1 MIYFYDNDF
10 MIEEKNPL
18 HKEFGLFSN
27 FSYVFKAMKK
37 YSKILVCMLPLGFI
51 ILPIQRYLWSFI
63 TKFVMDIVTTGKG
76 IKELLFIVAVFSIIS
91 LIVSCLQ
98 TFYNNKVFVQCI
110 VVRMRVILQKNLLM
124 MKMPF
129 EYTENPD
136 VLDCCQKASNAVNG
150 NSEGIEGMEHQIFA
164 FVEQL
169 GIVIAGLFILGTMN
183 IWIVLAMCSL
193 AFIHFL
199 ISNWA
204 SKYSKRTIW
213 DPLAP
218 WWRKRWY
225 MNIALSDFSYAKDV
239 RLFGLKKWITD
250 KFIELN
256 KERFEAQRRG
266 ARLWFWVGVCSS
278 VFWLVFQGAVYAYLV
293 NGIVTKSLTLGNFT
307 LYLSSAA
314 TFFECISSLL
324 NCFTQMM
331 QKSRQ
336 IDDFRT
342 FMEIESIVKEI
353 VGSSPTPQKT
363 TMSFSRVTRK
373 SSTKTMS
380 FSRLTRESSQKS
392 KSFSRSTR
400 KSSLPKVPSYNSYEF
415 EFKNVSFK
423 YPRAEKYALKNLNL
437 KLKAGER
444 LAVVGLNGAGKSTF
458 IKLLLRLYEPT
469 DGQILLNGVDISTYD
484 LESYFNV
491 FAPVFQDINLF
502 ALTFAENVSMESHDQ
517 TNLSLV
523 EEYTKNSGL
532 EEKLNNLPN
541 GLNTQMLKIIYDDGI
556 DMSGGEKQKLALA
569 RALYKNSPVVVLDEP
584 TSALDA
590 IAESKLYQEFDKL
603 IGGKTAVYIS
613 HRLSSTQF
621 CNNVAMFME
630 GKMIEYGTHDSL
642 MAQGGEYEKMFKIQ
656 SQYYIDEMEK
666 SESDRQ
672 VAEVSHDF
680 EEGGF

>member
-1 MIYFYDNDF
+1 

-27 FSYVFKAMKK
+27 FNYVFNAMKK
-37 YSKILVCMLPLGFI
+37 HSKILVCMLPLGFI
-51 ILPIQRYLWSFI
+51 ILPTQRYLWSFI
-63 TKFVMDIVTTGKG
+63 TKFVIDIVTSNKG
-76 IKELLFIVAVFSIIS
+76 IKDLLFIISIFSIIS
-91 LIVSCLQ
+91 LVVACLQ

-136 VLDCCQKASNAVNG
+136 VLDCCQKASNAVGG

-169 GIVIAGLFILGTMN
+169 GIVIAGIFILGTMN
-183 IWIVLAMCSL
+183 IWIVIATCVL
-193 AFIHFL
+193 AFINFL

-204 SKYSKRTIW
+204 SKYSKKTIW

-239 RLFGLKKWITD
+239 RVFGLKKWITD

-266 ARLWFWVGVCSS
+266 ARLWFWVGISSS
-278 VFWLVFQGAVYAYLV
+278 VFWLVFQAAVYAYLV
-293 NGIVTKSLTLGNFT
+293 NGIVTKSLTLGNFA

-331 QKSRQ
+331 QKSRE

-342 FMEIESIVKEI
+342 FMEIESIVEQWENGEKI
-353 VGSSPTPQKT
+353 TGANSKNQK
-363 TMSFSRVTRK
+363 VI
-373 SSTKTMS
+373 
-380 FSRLTRESSQKS
+380 
-392 KSFSRSTR
+392 
-400 KSSLPKVPSYNSYEF
+400 SLPKVPSYSTYEF

-423 YPRAEKYALKNLNL
+423 YPRAEKYALKDLNL
-437 KLKAGER
+437 KLIAGER

-469 DGQILLNGVDISTYD
+469 EGKIFLNGVDISSYD
-484 LESYFNV
+484 LESYFNI

-502 ALTFAENVSMESHDQ
+502 ALTFAENVSMESHDK

-532 EEKLNNLPN
+532 KEKLDSLPN

-642 MAQGGEYEKMFKIQ
+642 MAQDGEYANMFRVQ
-656 SQYYIDEMEK
+656 SQYYVDEAENGDKM
-666 SESDRQ
+666 Q
-672 VAEVSHDF
+672 EVSHDF
-680 EEGGF
+680 EDGGF

>member
-1 MIYFYDNDF
+1 

-27 FSYVFKAMKK
+27 FSYVFNAMKK

-76 IKELLFIVAVFSIIS
+76 IRELLIIVAIFSIIS
-91 LIVSCLQ
+91 LVVSCLQ

-183 IWIVLAMCSL
+183 IWIVLAMCAL
-193 AFIHFL
+193 AFINFL

-307 LYLSSAA
+307 LYLTSAA

-331 QKSRQ
+331 QKSRE

-353 VGSSPTPQKT
+353 VGSSPTMTGNTSPTPQKT
-363 TMSFSRVTRK
+363 NLSFSRLTREYSQK
-373 SSTKTMS
+373 SKS
-380 FSRLTRESSQKS
+380 FSRLTRESP
-392 KSFSRSTR
+392 
-400 KSSLPKVPSYNSYEF
+400 LPEVPSYDSYEF

-469 DGQILLNGVDISTYD
+469 EGQILLNGVVISTYD

-642 MAQGGEYEKMFKIQ
+642 MAQGGEYAKMFKIQ

-666 SESDRQ
+666 SESDEQ

>member
-1 MIYFYDNDF
+1 M
-10 MIEEKNPL
+10 
-18 HKEFGLFSN
+18 
-27 FSYVFKAMKK
+27 
-37 YSKILVCMLPLGFI
+37 
-51 ILPIQRYLWSFI
+51 
-63 TKFVMDIVTTGKG
+63 
-76 IKELLFIVAVFSIIS
+76 
-91 LIVSCLQ
+91 
-98 TFYNNKVFVQCI
+98 
-110 VVRMRVILQKNLLM
+110 QKNLLM

-183 IWIVLAMCSL
+183 IWIVLAMCAL
-193 AFIHFL
+193 AFINFL

-266 ARLWFWVGVCSS
+266 VRLWFWVGVCSS

-307 LYLSSAA
+307 LYLTSAA

-331 QKSRQ
+331 QKSRE

-342 FMEIESIVKEI
+342 FMEIESIVKQWENGEKI
-353 VGSSPTPQKT
+353 TGANSKNQK
-363 TMSFSRVTRK
+363 VI
-373 SSTKTMS
+373 
-380 FSRLTRESSQKS
+380 
-392 KSFSRSTR
+392 
-400 KSSLPKVPSYNSYEF
+400 SLPEVPSYNSYEF

-423 YPRAEKYALKNLNL
+423 YPRAEKFALKNLNL

-469 DGQILLNGVDISTYD
+469 EGQILLNGVDISTYD

-532 EEKLNNLPN
+532 EEKLKNLPN

-642 MAQGGEYEKMFKIQ
+642 MAQGGEYAKMFKIQ

-666 SESDRQ
+666 SETAEQ

>member
-1 MIYFYDNDF
+1 
-10 MIEEKNPL
+10 
-18 HKEFGLFSN
+18 
-27 FSYVFKAMKK
+27 
-37 YSKILVCMLPLGFI
+37 
-51 ILPIQRYLWSFI
+51 
-63 TKFVMDIVTTGKG
+63 
-76 IKELLFIVAVFSIIS
+76 
-91 LIVSCLQ
+91 
-98 TFYNNKVFVQCI
+98 
-110 VVRMRVILQKNLLM
+110 MRVILQKNLLM

-183 IWIVLAMCSL
+183 IWIVLAMCAL
-193 AFIHFL
+193 AFINFL

-239 RLFGLKKWITD
+239 RLFGLKKWITY

-331 QKSRQ
+331 QKSRE

-353 VGSSPTPQKT
+353 VGSSPTMTGNTSPTPQKT
-363 TMSFSRVTRK
+363 TMSFSRPTRE
-373 SSTKTMS
+373 SSQKTMS
-380 FSRLTRESSQKS
+380 FSRLTRESP
-392 KSFSRSTR
+392 
-400 KSSLPKVPSYNSYEF
+400 LPEVPSYDFYEF

-437 KLKAGER
+437 KLNAGER

-469 DGQILLNGVDISTYD
+469 EGQILLNGVDISTYD

-642 MAQGGEYEKMFKIQ
+642 MAQGGEYAKMFKIQ
-656 SQYYIDEMEK
+656 SQYYIDEIEK
-666 SESDRQ
+666 SESDEQ

>member
-1 MIYFYDNDF
+1 MIIIF

-27 FSYVFKAMKK
+27 FSYVFNAMKK

-91 LIVSCLQ
+91 LVVSCLQ

-183 IWIVLAMCSL
+183 IWIVLAMCAL
-193 AFIHFL
+193 AFINFL

-307 LYLSSAA
+307 LYLTSAA

-331 QKSRQ
+331 QKSRE

-353 VGSSPTPQKT
+353 VGSSPTMTGNTSPTPQKT
-363 TMSFSRVTRK
+363 NLSFSRLTREYSQK
-373 SSTKTMS
+373 SKS
-380 FSRLTRESSQKS
+380 FSRLTRESP
-392 KSFSRSTR
+392 
-400 KSSLPKVPSYNSYEF
+400 LPEVPSYDSYEF

-469 DGQILLNGVDISTYD
+469 EGQILLNGVDISTYN

-642 MAQGGEYEKMFKIQ
+642 MAQGGEYAKMFKIQ

-666 SESDRQ
+666 SESDGQ

>member
-1 MIYFYDNDF
+1 MIIIF

-27 FSYVFKAMKK
+27 FNYVFNAMKK

-76 IKELLFIVAVFSIIS
+76 IRELLIIVAVFSIIS
-91 LIVSCLQ
+91 LVVSCLQ

-183 IWIVLAMCSL
+183 IWIVLAMCAL
-193 AFIHFL
+193 AFINFL

-307 LYLSSAA
+307 LYLTSAT

-331 QKSRQ
+331 QKSRE

-353 VGSSPTPQKT
+353 VGSSPTMTGNTSPTPQKT

-373 SSTKTMS
+373 SSQKTKS
-380 FSRLTRESSQKS
+380 FSRLTRESP
-392 KSFSRSTR
+392 
-400 KSSLPKVPSYNSYEF
+400 LPEVPSYDFYEF

-469 DGQILLNGVDISTYD
+469 EGKILLNGVDISTYD

-517 TNLSLV
+517 TNLQLV

-532 EEKLNNLPN
+532 EEKLKNLPN

-642 MAQGGEYEKMFKIQ
+642 MAQGGEYAKMFKIQ

-666 SESDRQ
+666 SESNGQ

>member
-1 MIYFYDNDF
+1 
-10 MIEEKNPL
+10 
-18 HKEFGLFSN
+18 
-27 FSYVFKAMKK
+27 
-37 YSKILVCMLPLGFI
+37 
-51 ILPIQRYLWSFI
+51 
-63 TKFVMDIVTTGKG
+63 
-76 IKELLFIVAVFSIIS
+76 
-91 LIVSCLQ
+91 
-98 TFYNNKVFVQCI
+98 
-110 VVRMRVILQKNLLM
+110 MRVILQKNLLM

-183 IWIVLAMCSL
+183 IWIVLAMCAL
-193 AFIHFL
+193 AFINFL

-256 KERFEAQRRG
+256 KERFVAQRRG

-331 QKSRQ
+331 QKSRE

-353 VGSSPTPQKT
+353 VGSSPTMTGNTSPTPQKT
-363 TMSFSRVTRK
+363 TMSFSR
-373 SSTKTMS
+373 S
-380 FSRLTRESSQKS
+380 TRESP
-392 KSFSRSTR
+392 
-400 KSSLPKVPSYNSYEF
+400 LPEVPSYNSYEF

-437 KLKAGER
+437 KLNAGER

-458 IKLLLRLYEPT
+458 IK
-469 DGQILLNGVDISTYD
+469 
-484 LESYFNV
+484 
-491 FAPVFQDINLF
+491 
-502 ALTFAENVSMESHDQ
+502 
-517 TNLSLV
+517 
-523 EEYTKNSGL
+523 
-532 EEKLNNLPN
+532 
-541 GLNTQMLKIIYDDGI
+541 
-556 DMSGGEKQKLALA
+556 
-569 RALYKNSPVVVLDEP
+569 
-584 TSALDA
+584 
-590 IAESKLYQEFDKL
+590 
-603 IGGKTAVYIS
+603 
-613 HRLSSTQF
+613 
-621 CNNVAMFME
+621 
-630 GKMIEYGTHDSL
+630 
-642 MAQGGEYEKMFKIQ
+642 
-656 SQYYIDEMEK
+656 
-666 SESDRQ
+666 
-672 VAEVSHDF
+672 
-680 EEGGF
+680 

>member
-1 MIYFYDNDF
+1 MIFFCITVDLNI

-18 HKEFGLFSN
+18 HREYGLFSN
-27 FSYVFKAMKK
+27 INYVLQGMRK
-37 YSKILVCMLPLGFI
+37 YSKILMWMLPIGFVI
-51 ILPIQRYLWSFI
+51 SPIQRYLWSFI
-63 TKFVMDIVTTGKG
+63 TKFVIDIVTNNSGVKN
-76 IKELLFIVAVFSIIS
+76 LLFVIGAFSVIS
-91 LIVSCLQ
+91 LLVFLCQ
-98 TFYNNKVFVQCI
+98 TFYNNKVWVQCI
-110 VVRMRVILQKNLLM
+110 VVRMKIILKKNLLM

-129 EYTENPD
+129 EFTENPD
-136 VLDCCQKASNAVNG
+136 VLDCCQKAENAVSG
-150 NSEGIEGMEHQIFA
+150 NEQGYEGMEHQIVRF
-164 FVEQL
+164 FEQL
-169 GIVIAGLFILGTMN
+169 GIVIAGLVILGTMN
-183 IWIVLAMCSL
+183 VWIVVGMTLLAV
-193 AFIHFL
+193 INFL
-199 ISNWA
+199 ISNAA

-239 RLFGLKKWITD
+239 RLFGLQKWLTN
-250 KFIELN
+250 KFKELN
-256 KERFEAQRRG
+256 VERYEAQRKNN
-266 ARLWFWVGVCSS
+266 RLWFWVTVSS
-278 VFWLVFQGAVYAYLV
+278 SFFWLIFQGAVYAYLIIQVV
-293 NGIVTKSLTLGNFT
+293 NKNLTIGNFT
-307 LYLSSAA
+307 LYLSSAG
-314 TFFECISSLL
+314 TFFECISALL

-331 QKSRQ
+331 QKSRE

-353 VGSSPTPQKT
+353 VGSSPTMTGNTSPTMTEKRASPTPQKT
-363 TMSFSRVTRK
+363 TMSFSR
-373 SSTKTMS
+373 S
-380 FSRLTRESSQKS
+380 TRESP
-392 KSFSRSTR
+392 
-400 KSSLPKVPSYNSYEF
+400 LPEVPSYNSYEF

-469 DGQILLNGVDISTYD
+469 EGQILLNGVDISTYD

-642 MAQGGEYEKMFKIQ
+642 MAQGGEYAKMFKIQ

-666 SESDRQ
+666 SESDEQ

>member
-1 MIYFYDNDF
+1 MIIIF

-27 FSYVFKAMKK
+27 FNYVFNAMKK

-76 IKELLFIVAVFSIIS
+76 IRELLIIVAVFSIIS
-91 LIVSCLQ
+91 LVVSCLQ

-183 IWIVLAMCSL
+183 IWIVLAMCAL
-193 AFIHFL
+193 AFINFL

-278 VFWLVFQGAVYAYLV
+278 VFWLVFQGAVYEYLV

-307 LYLSSAA
+307 LYLTSAT

-331 QKSRQ
+331 QKSRE

-353 VGSSPTPQKT
+353 VGSSPTMTGNTSPTPQKT

-373 SSTKTMS
+373 SSQKTKS
-380 FSRLTRESSQKS
+380 FSRLTRESP
-392 KSFSRSTR
+392 
-400 KSSLPKVPSYNSYEF
+400 LPEVPSYDFYEF

-469 DGQILLNGVDISTYD
+469 EGKILLNGVDISTYD

-517 TNLSLV
+517 TNLQLV

-532 EEKLNNLPN
+532 EEKLKNLPN

-642 MAQGGEYEKMFKIQ
+642 MAQGGEYAKMFKIQ
-656 SQYYIDEMEK
+656 SQYYIDEIEK
-666 SESDRQ
+666 SERDGQ

>member
-1 MIYFYDNDF
+1 M
-10 MIEEKNPL
+10 
-18 HKEFGLFSN
+18 S
-27 FSYVFKAMKK
+27 
-37 YSKILVCMLPLGFI
+37 
-51 ILPIQRYLWSFI
+51 
-63 TKFVMDIVTTGKG
+63 
-76 IKELLFIVAVFSIIS
+76 
-91 LIVSCLQ
+91 
-98 TFYNNKVFVQCI
+98 
-110 VVRMRVILQKNLLM
+110 VILQKNLLM

-183 IWIVLAMCSL
+183 IWIVLAMCAL
-193 AFIHFL
+193 AFINFL

-307 LYLSSAA
+307 LYLTSAA

-331 QKSRQ
+331 QKSRE

-353 VGSSPTPQKT
+353 VGSSSTMTGNTSPTPQKT
-363 TMSFSRVTRK
+363 TMSFSH
-373 SSTKTMS
+373 S
-380 FSRLTRESSQKS
+380 TRESSQKS

-400 KSSLPKVPSYNSYEF
+400 ESPLPEVPSYDSYEF

-469 DGQILLNGVDISTYD
+469 EGQILLNGVDISTYD

-517 TNLSLV
+517 TNLQLV

-642 MAQGGEYEKMFKIQ
+642 MAQGGEYAKMFKIQ

-666 SESDRQ
+666 SESDEQ
-672 VAEVSHDF
+672 VAEVSQDF

>member
-1 MIYFYDNDF
+1 

-136 VLDCCQKASNAVNG
+136 VLDCCQKASNSVNG

-183 IWIVLAMCSL
+183 IWIVLAMCAL

-353 VGSSPTPQKT
+353 VGSSPTMTGNTSPTPQKT
-363 TMSFSRVTRK
+363 NMSFSRVTRE

-380 FSRLTRESSQKS
+380 FSRSTRESP
-392 KSFSRSTR
+392 
-400 KSSLPKVPSYNSYEF
+400 LPKVPSYNSYEF

-469 DGQILLNGVDISTYD
+469 EGQILLNGVDISTYD

-590 IAESKLYQEFDKL
+590 IAESKLYAEFDKL

-642 MAQGGEYEKMFKIQ
+642 MAQGGEYAKMFKIQ

-666 SESDRQ
+666 SESDGQ

>member
-1 MIYFYDNDF
+1 MIIIF

-18 HKEFGLFSN
+18 HKEFGLLSN
-27 FSYVFKAMKK
+27 FSYVFNAMKK

-76 IKELLFIVAVFSIIS
+76 IKELLIIVAIFSIIS
-91 LIVSCLQ
+91 LVVSCLQ

-183 IWIVLAMCSL
+183 IWIVLAMCAL
-193 AFIHFL
+193 AFINFL

-331 QKSRQ
+331 QKSRE

-353 VGSSPTPQKT
+353 VGSSPTMTGNTSPTPQKT
-363 TMSFSRVTRK
+363 TMSFSRVTRE
-373 SSTKTMS
+373 SSTKNM
-380 FSRLTRESSQKS
+380 
-392 KSFSRSTR
+392 SFSRSTR
-400 KSSLPKVPSYNSYEF
+400 ESSLPEVPSYDSYEF

-423 YPRAEKYALKNLNL
+423 YPRAEKYALKKLNL

-469 DGQILLNGVDISTYD
+469 EGQILLNGVDISTYD

-642 MAQGGEYEKMFKIQ
+642 MAQGGEYAKMFKIQ

-666 SESDRQ
+666 SESDGQ

>member
-1 MIYFYDNDF
+1 

-76 IKELLFIVAVFSIIS
+76 IRELLIIVAIFSIMS
-91 LIVSCLQ
+91 LVISCLQ

-183 IWIVLAMCSL
+183 IWIVLAMCAL
-193 AFIHFL
+193 AFINFL

-307 LYLSSAA
+307 LYLTSAA

-331 QKSRQ
+331 QKSRE

-353 VGSSPTPQKT
+353 VGSSPTMTGNTSPTPQKT
-363 TMSFSRVTRK
+363 TMSFSH
-373 SSTKTMS
+373 S
-380 FSRLTRESSQKS
+380 TRESSQKS

-400 KSSLPKVPSYNSYEF
+400 ESPLPEVPSYNSYEF

-469 DGQILLNGVDISTYD
+469 EGKILLNGVDISTYD

-502 ALTFAENVSMESHDQ
+502 ALTFAENVSMESHDK

-642 MAQGGEYEKMFKIQ
+642 MAQGGEYAKMFKIQ

-666 SESDRQ
+666 SESDEQ

-680 EEGGF
+680 DEGGF

>member
-1 MIYFYDNDF
+1 
-10 MIEEKNPL
+10 
-18 HKEFGLFSN
+18 
-27 FSYVFKAMKK
+27 
-37 YSKILVCMLPLGFI
+37 
-51 ILPIQRYLWSFI
+51 
-63 TKFVMDIVTTGKG
+63 
-76 IKELLFIVAVFSIIS
+76 
-91 LIVSCLQ
+91 
-98 TFYNNKVFVQCI
+98 
-110 VVRMRVILQKNLLM
+110 
-124 MKMPF
+124 
-129 EYTENPD
+129 
-136 VLDCCQKASNAVNG
+136 
-150 NSEGIEGMEHQIFA
+150 
-164 FVEQL
+164 
-169 GIVIAGLFILGTMN
+169 
-183 IWIVLAMCSL
+183 
-193 AFIHFL
+193 
-199 ISNWA
+199 
-204 SKYSKRTIW
+204 
-213 DPLAP
+213 
-218 WWRKRWY
+218 
-225 MNIALSDFSYAKDV
+225 
-239 RLFGLKKWITD
+239 
-250 KFIELN
+250 
-256 KERFEAQRRG
+256 
-266 ARLWFWVGVCSS
+266 LWFWVGVCSS

-331 QKSRQ
+331 QKSRE

-353 VGSSPTPQKT
+353 VGSSPTMTEKSASPTPQKT
-363 TMSFSRVTRK
+363 
-373 SSTKTMS
+373 TMS
-380 FSRLTRESSQKS
+380 FSRLTRESSQKT

-400 KSSLPKVPSYNSYEF
+400 ESPLPKVPSYNSYEF

-423 YPRAEKYALKNLNL
+423 YPRAEKFALKNLNI
-437 KLKAGER
+437 KLNAGER

-469 DGQILLNGVDISTYD
+469 EGQILLNGVDISTYD

-642 MAQGGEYEKMFKIQ
+642 MAQGGEYAKMFKIQ

-666 SESDRQ
+666 SESDGQ
-672 VAEVSHDF
+672 VAEVSYDF

>member
-1 MIYFYDNDF
+1 ME
-10 MIEEKNPL
+10 EEKNPL
-18 HKEFGLFSN
+18 HTEYGLFSN
-27 FSYVFKAMKK
+27 LNYVFNAMKK

-51 ILPIQRYLWSFI
+51 ILPTQRYLWSFI
-63 TKFVMDIVTTGKG
+63 SKFVIDIVTTGKG
-76 IKELLFIVAVFSIIS
+76 IKELLFIISIFSIIS
-91 LIVSCLQ
+91 LLSSCLQ
-98 TFYNNKVFVQCI
+98 TFYNNKVWVQCI

-136 VLDCCQKASNAVNG
+136 VLDCCQKAANAVNG
-150 NSEGIEGMEHQIFA
+150 NSEGIEGMEHQIFY
-164 FVEQL
+164 FLEQL
-169 GIVIAGLFILGTMN
+169 GIVIAGIFILGTMN
-183 IWIVLAMCSL
+183 IWIVLATCVL
-193 AFIHFL
+193 AFLNFL

-204 SKYSKRTIW
+204 SRYSKKTIW

-225 MNIALSDFSYAKDV
+225 MNIALSDFSFAKDV
-239 RLFGLKKWITD
+239 RIFGLKKWITD

-256 KERFEAQRRG
+256 KERYDAQRRG
-266 ARLWFWVGVCSS
+266 ARLWFWVGICNS
-278 VFWLVFQGAVYAYLV
+278 VFWLGFQGAVYAYLI
-293 NGIVTKSLTLGNFT
+293 NGIVTKSLSLGNFT

-331 QKSRQ
+331 QKSRE

-342 FMEIESIVKEI
+342 FMDVECIIKEI
-353 VGSSPTPQKT
+353 VGGIDRSPT
-363 TMSFSRVTRK
+363 M
-373 SSTKTMS
+373 TKT
-380 FSRLTRESSQKS
+380 S
-392 KSFSRSTR
+392 KSFSHLPRE
-400 KSSLPKVPSYNSYEF
+400 SSLPNVPSYDKYEF
-415 EFKNVSFK
+415 EFNNVSFK
-423 YPRAEKYALKNLNL
+423 YPNAEKYALKELNL
-437 KLKAGER
+437 KIKAGER

-469 DGQILLNGVDISTYD
+469 EGKILLNGVDISSYD
-484 LESYFNV
+484 LESYFNI

-502 ALTFAENVSMESHDQ
+502 ALSFAENVSMESKEK

-523 EEYTKNSGL
+523 EEYTIKSGL
-532 EEKLNNLPN
+532 KEKLEALPN
-541 GLNTQMLKIIYDDGI
+541 GLDTQMLKIIYDDGI

-590 IAESKLYQEFDKL
+590 IAESKLYQEFDNL

-621 CNNVAMFME
+621 CNNVAMFKE
-630 GKMIEYGTHDSL
+630 GKMIEYGTHNSL
-642 MAQGGEYEKMFKIQ
+642 MSANGEYANMFNVQ
-656 SQYYIDEMEK
+656 SQYYLEENQ
-666 SESDRQ
+666 SENIQ
-672 VAEVSHDF
+672 EESHDM
-680 EEGGF
+680 GGDF

>member
-1 MIYFYDNDF
+1 
-10 MIEEKNPL
+10 
-18 HKEFGLFSN
+18 
-27 FSYVFKAMKK
+27 MKK

-76 IKELLFIVAVFSIIS
+76 IRELLIIVAVFSIIS
-91 LIVSCLQ
+91 LVVSCLQ

-183 IWIVLAMCSL
+183 IWIVLAMCAL
-193 AFIHFL
+193 AFINFL

-307 LYLSSAA
+307 LYLTSAT

-331 QKSRQ
+331 QKSRE

-353 VGSSPTPQKT
+353 VGSSPTMTGNTSPTPQKT

-373 SSTKTMS
+373 SSQKTKS
-380 FSRLTRESSQKS
+380 FSRLTRESP
-392 KSFSRSTR
+392 
-400 KSSLPKVPSYNSYEF
+400 LPEVPSYDFYEF

-469 DGQILLNGVDISTYD
+469 EGKILLNGVDISTYD

-517 TNLSLV
+517 TNLQLV

-532 EEKLNNLPN
+532 EEKLKNLPN

-642 MAQGGEYEKMFKIQ
+642 MAQGGEYAKMFKIQ
-656 SQYYIDEMEK
+656 SQYYIDEIEK
-666 SESDRQ
+666 SERDGQ

>member
-1 MIYFYDNDF
+1 
-10 MIEEKNPL
+10 
-18 HKEFGLFSN
+18 
-27 FSYVFKAMKK
+27 
-37 YSKILVCMLPLGFI
+37 
-51 ILPIQRYLWSFI
+51 
-63 TKFVMDIVTTGKG
+63 
-76 IKELLFIVAVFSIIS
+76 
-91 LIVSCLQ
+91 
-98 TFYNNKVFVQCI
+98 
-110 VVRMRVILQKNLLM
+110 MRVILQKNLLM

-183 IWIVLAMCSL
+183 IWIVLAMCALS
-193 AFIHFL
+193 FINFL

-331 QKSRQ
+331 QKSRE

-353 VGSSPTPQKT
+353 VGSSPTMTGKTRPTPQKT
-363 TMSFSRVTRK
+363 TMSFSR
-373 SSTKTMS
+373 S
-380 FSRLTRESSQKS
+380 TRE
-392 KSFSRSTR
+392 
-400 KSSLPKVPSYNSYEF
+400 SSLPKVPSYNSYEF

-437 KLKAGER
+437 KLNAGER

-469 DGQILLNGVDISTYD
+469 EGQILLNGVDISTYD

-642 MAQGGEYEKMFKIQ
+642 MAQGGEYAKMFKIQ

-666 SESDRQ
+666 SESDEQ

-680 EEGGF
+680 EEGRF

>member
-1 MIYFYDNDF
+1 
-10 MIEEKNPL
+10 
-18 HKEFGLFSN
+18 
-27 FSYVFKAMKK
+27 
-37 YSKILVCMLPLGFI
+37 
-51 ILPIQRYLWSFI
+51 
-63 TKFVMDIVTTGKG
+63 
-76 IKELLFIVAVFSIIS
+76 
-91 LIVSCLQ
+91 
-98 TFYNNKVFVQCI
+98 
-110 VVRMRVILQKNLLM
+110 
-124 MKMPF
+124 MPF

-183 IWIVLAMCSL
+183 IWIVLAMCVL
-193 AFIHFL
+193 AFINFL

-331 QKSRQ
+331 QKSRE

-353 VGSSPTPQKT
+353 VGSSPTMTGNTSPTPQKT
-363 TMSFSRVTRK
+363 TMSFSRVTRE
-373 SSTKTMS
+373 SSTKNM
-380 FSRLTRESSQKS
+380 
-392 KSFSRSTR
+392 SFSRSTR
-400 KSSLPKVPSYNSYEF
+400 ESPLPEVPSYNSYEF

-423 YPRAEKYALKNLNL
+423 YPRAEKYALKKLNL

-469 DGQILLNGVDISTYD
+469 EGQILLNGVDISTYD

-642 MAQGGEYEKMFKIQ
+642 MAQGGEYAKMFKIQ

-666 SESDRQ
+666 SESDGQ